1 LEDKLTE
8 RTAGIWFPL
17 LFYFIGGAYMLAFW
31 AVFDRA
37 AIHLLLLG
45 VASILISVAL
55 YALSRWAYWL
65 GLFTFPLLFFQF
77 LYALIS
83 SVNLAGWSPDIP
95 RAAFHASLILYLAF
109 LSMSMLLLIDRRSTL
124 RTDKVLDR
132 VGSVFTPK
140 QKPETPS

>member
-1 LEDKLTE
+1 MEGKFTE

-17 LFYFIGGAYMLAFW
+17 VFYFIGGAYMLAFW

-37 AIHLLLLG
+37 AIHMVLLG
-45 VASILISVAL
+45 VVSILISVAL
-55 YALSRWAYWL
+55 YTLSRWAYWI

-95 RAAFHASLILYLAF
+95 RAAFHASLIVYLVF
-109 LSMSMLLLIDRRSTL
+109 LSMSMILLIDRRSTL
-124 RTDKVLDR
+124 RTDRVLDR
-132 VGSVFTPK
+132 LGYVMTPK
-140 QKPETPS
+140 QKPETAS